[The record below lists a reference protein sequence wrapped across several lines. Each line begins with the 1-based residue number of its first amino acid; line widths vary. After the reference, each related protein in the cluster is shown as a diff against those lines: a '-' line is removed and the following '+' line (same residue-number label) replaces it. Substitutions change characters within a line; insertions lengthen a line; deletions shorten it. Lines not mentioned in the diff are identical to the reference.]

1 MMKTRKLVLNFGEN
15 LVNTAITA
23 QVVLETKVLV
33 NILRANVQ
41 DSGGYFL
48 VEIPEEDCERVKI
61 AFEAQ
66 GVVVERGKMIEKIND
81 KCIDCGACYAICP
94 TSAIEVTP
102 DYTIQFK
109 YENCIGCLNCI
120 DTCPL
125 GAIILQK

>member
-1 MMKTRKLVLNFGEN
+1 MTKKLVLHFGED
-15 LVNTAITA
+15 LVNDAITA
-23 QVVLETKVLV
+23 QVILETKVLV

-41 DSGGYFL
+41 ETGGYFL
-48 VEIPEEDCERVKI
+48 VEIPDEDCERVKK

-66 GVVVERGKMIEKIND
+66 GVRVERGKMIEKINE

-94 TSAIEVTP
+94 SSAIEVTP

-120 DTCPL
+120 DTCPV